1 MFFLMVESW
10 ITYVPFSQ
18 SYITIWSSSLLEIRV
33 SPVGEKSMLLIRS
46 VFSLKTFATLK
57 LRTTGSVSFISPL
70 MCIQFYIKDRKNCS
84 QRGRKIRNESL
95 FWRWLIVGCNLQV
108 SKLLFTVALM
118 HSSVMHGLHWLV
130 NLVEQVKFHCFTMI
144 FTK

>member
-1 MFFLMVESW
+1 MFFLTVESW

-95 FWRWLIVGCNLQV
+95 FWRWLIVGC
-108 SKLLFTVALM
+108 KLLFTVALM
-118 HSSVMHGLHWLV
+118 HSSVEKNAWAWASLPHWLV
-130 NLVEQVKFHCFTMI
+130 ICKSCSVEEVKLR
-144 FTK
+144 